1 MSPLRIFCLVMT
13 LAFLY
18 AAAVQY
24 NDPDPYYWIP
34 IYLLPALLSMLVFFG
49 RGNSLKPIFLILAL
63 LYLGGAYYM
72 WPAHWE
78 GVALQH
84 GMKTMN
90 IEEGR
95 ESLGLTIAA
104 FTLVVYFMALS
115 RNKQI
120 IT

>member
-18 AAAVQY
+18 ATAVQY
-24 NDPDPYYWIP
+24 NDPDPYYWMP
-34 IYLLPALLSMLVFFG
+34 IYLVPAIISMLIYFG
-49 RGNSLKPIFLILAL
+49 RGNSLKPFLLVLAL
-63 LYLGGAYYM
+63 IYFGGAYYM

-84 GMKTMN
+84 GMKTVN

-95 ESLGLTIAA
+95 ESLGLTVVG
-104 FTLVVYFMALS
+104 FTMVVYFLALS
-115 RNKQI
+115 RTRRI

>member
-13 LAFLY
+13 VAFLY
-18 AAAVQY
+18 ATAVQY
-24 NDPDPYYWIP
+24 NDPDPYYWMP
-34 IYLLPALLSMLVFFG
+34 IYLIPVAISLLIFFG
-49 RGNSLKPIFLILAL
+49 RGNSLKPILLVLAVI
-63 LYLGGAYYM
+63 YLAGTYYM

-84 GMKTMN
+84 GMKTIN

-95 ESLGLTIAA
+95 ESLGLAVVG
-104 FTLVVYFMALS
+104 FTFVVYFLALN
-115 RNKQI
+115 RHKRI